1 MPDEKPEQQHNV
13 FISWSGNRS
22 RHVAEA
28 LRDWLPMVIQAAKPF
43 LSKKDIDKGSR
54 WHIDLAKALESTKVG
69 IVCLTPENLTA
80 PWLLFESGALSKTV
94 DTGTRVCTYL
104 LAGLKAE
111 EVARPLGEFQATKAE
126 REDTLQMLQDINR
139 ALGSPVSEQTL
150 GDVFDLAWPKLEA
163 KLTRLPAHE
172 SPIPPKRETED
183 MVAEILEL
191 VRAEANNRREKET
204 YAAMVQK
211 LTADLAQMQKE
222 KVARLIGSPIGNL
235 SDLATGYSIPERS
248 IRDAAARLR
257 ELKEDDADRKKK
269 KKK

>member
-163 KLTRLPAHE
+163 KLTRLPDHE

-191 VRAEANNRREKET
+191 VRAEANLNRTQKEA
-204 YAAMVQK
+204 YAAMVQQ
-211 LTADLAQMQKE
+211 LTIDLAKRSAAE
-222 KVARLIGSPIGNL
+222 ADIARRVVSPIGNL
-235 SDLATGYSIPERS
+235 SDLATGYSTPQTRVHQS
-248 IRDAAARLR
+248 IRDAAARR
-257 ELKEDDADRKKK
+257 KEDDADKKK
-269 KKK
+269 